1 MKLIYVTVFLIISL
15 NYDGISQDL
24 FSRKIL
30 SYELGKTGLVHNLYF
45 DNKLSNSS
53 YGYRVGV
60 GNNLSGQ
67 LFFGKL
73 SIGFYKLMGK
83 KNKFFEFGLDI
94 DRIVVESYSS
104 DTPGLGNLAFPDYT
118 TKIFSPNLNI
128 GYRSYSKKGR
138 LFRIG
143 ISPFYADKFLLGG
156 YISFGLKQF

>member
-30 SYELGKTGLVHNLYF
+30 SYELGKTGLVHSLYF

-83 KNKFFEFGLDI
+83 KINFLNLD
-94 DRIVVESYSS
+94 
-104 DTPGLGNLAFPDYT
+104 
-118 TKIFSPNLNI
+118 
-128 GYRSYSKKGR
+128 
-138 LFRIG
+138 
-143 ISPFYADKFLLGG
+143 
-156 YISFGLKQF
+156 